1 MKEFC
6 PRCGRETGPFIRG
19 FCSECLQ
26 EKVKLVDVPE
36 SIEMEYCKRCNRIRI
51 TGQWKE
57 QNNFLLIDAVNA
69 KVKEKEM
76 SVKDTDVELFP
87 LDNGNT
93 IASVKI
99 IGSIDSKKLVIDKEV
114 LIKAKAGL
122 CEDCSRIAGN
132 YYEATIQIR
141 FSKKKP
147 SPAEIQEKLVA
158 LQAVMSELKKKHS
171 LAEIV
176 KLTSDRHGFDA
187 LVGDKKSAKIAAERL
202 ARKTPN
208 PIKVSSS
215 LVGLDKTGNEKYR
228 FTFLVRF

>member
-26 EKVKLVDVPE
+26 EKVNLADAPE
-36 SIEMEYCKRCNRIRI
+36 TIEMEYCKRCNRGRVV
-51 TGQWKE
+51 GKWKE
-57 QNNFLLIDAVNA
+57 QSNWLLIDVVNS
-69 KVKEKEM
+69 KIKGREM
-76 SVKDTDVELFP
+76 SIKDTDIELFP

-99 IGSIDSKKLVIDKEV
+99 TGSIDSKKLVIDKEV
-114 LIKAKAGL
+114 LVKAKKGL

-132 YYEATIQIR
+132 YYEATIQVR
-141 FSKKKP
+141 FSKKPTQK
-147 SPAEIQEKLVA
+147 EIQEKMTA
-158 LQAVMSELKKKHS
+158 LHEIMKELKKKHS

-176 KLTSDRHGFDA
+176 KATSDRHGFDA
-187 LVGDKKSAKIAAERL
+187 LVGDKKSAKIAVGRL
-202 ARKTPN
+202 AKSTPN